1 MAISVSAA
9 ALFKTLAAEP
19 YPSAYPSQVNGWRR
33 CTGHSDV
40 TRQLNLLF
48 RSCLQHLRIYFV
60 EQCLRG

>member
-40 TRQLNLLF
+40 TRP
-48 RSCLQHLRIYFV
+48 
-60 EQCLRG
+60 